1 MKKEF
6 IKHVNKEKAKI
17 RKLMGSVPMINPVS
31 GLIENRVGN
40 VIGTVN
46 ANNANNELMNRIV
59 EKP

>member
-31 GLIENRVGN
+31 GMIENRGVG
-40 VIGTVN
+40 GK
-46 ANNANNELMNRIV
+46 ELGRIL
-59 EKP
+59 